1 MIDTVP
7 NDEIQTLLESPEFY
21 IVDNLGTYYAAFNCK
36 SSLFDGKTPEQA
48 ACMREAFSLLIDRDY
63 IVENVGQSG
72 QVPANSFIPLGMA
85 DGNGGVFKSSV
96 EDEGYFDVY
105 GINNDYEGTLEKART
120 LLKAAGYKF
129 GDDGMLSDET
139 PITVEYLTNNGST
152 HIAIAEAMQ
161 QDLAALGIEMT
172 IQSQDW
178 NVFLEE
184 RKNGNYDFCR
194 EGWLADFNDPIN
206 MLEMWITDSGNNDC
220 QYGRVG

>member
-1 MIDTVP
+1 
-7 NDEIQTLLESPEFY
+7 
-21 IVDNLGTYYAAFNCK
+21 
-36 SSLFDGKTPEQA
+36 
-48 ACMREAFSLLIDRDY
+48 MREAFSLLIDRDY

-105 GINNDYEGTLEKART
+105 GINNDYEGTLEKAASE
-120 LLKAAGYKF
+120 AAGYKF

-172 IQSQDW
+172 IPVSG
-178 NVFLEE
+178 LERLPRGAQE
-184 RKNGNYDFCR
+184 RQLWMTSAVKAGSPTSTTPSTCLR
-194 EGWLADFNDPIN
+194 CGSPTPATTTASIAALAN
-206 MLEMWITDSGNNDC
+206 M
-220 QYGRVG
+220 